1 MVDKYTED
9 MAVDSSMIRSEL
21 GFMPE
26 YDLSRGWVARPSILC
41 VEQENSSVKRI
52 YRIFNIC
59 NTCHHSE
66 LAHD

>member
-26 YDLSRGWVARPSILC
+26 YDLSRGWGETIDLMRRAG
-41 VEQENSSVKRI
+41 
-52 YRIFNIC
+52 
-59 NTCHHSE
+59 E
-66 LAHD
+66 L